1 MSFSRIARNAGGIP
15 CIRNTKIPVTA
26 IVEMAAKKM
35 SVQGIRI
42 KYPQLSEEDIYE
54 ALAFA
59 ADTLLRSHEEDDEN

>member
-1 MSFSRIARNAGGIP
+1 MSFSRITSNAGGVP

-26 IVEMAAKKM
+26 IVEMATKKM
-35 SVQGIRI
+35 SVQGIRM

-59 ADTLLRSHEEDDEN
+59 ADTLLRSNEDDQG